1 MKTFFNILQ
10 RVVNTKIIRYPD
22 EPLIFNPFVIQ
33 QTDIIISAN
42 IYSMIYKIYNEFK
55 ISKKKTFITKF
66 ASSKF
71 FSLNH
76 FFINPFNSVNTK
88 QLIFEAFSKA
98 QRTYFALVKFVN
110 IYKLKK
116 YKKVVTDDLSMTPLD
131 INNRN
136 TFVLVQN
143 KSVYLFSLNDL
154 VRIIETAI
162 GNSPSF
168 FTDPLRPKNPFNNNE
183 FDDATLY
190 NIYFKM
196 KDCGRVIS
204 TIFHLFFLSN
214 FNKKIF
220 VVNNESFLREF
231 AIQKYVYNLPASYLY
246 PATIEMIKQHIYT
259 KKLTIHKDFPKDLLV
274 NIFRPFLYYFY
285 I

>member
-71 FSLNH
+71 FSLNN
-76 FFINPFNSVNTK
+76 FLINPFNSVNTK

-116 YKKVVTDDLSMTPLD
+116 YKKVVTDDL
-131 INNRN
+131 
-136 TFVLVQN
+136 
-143 KSVYLFSLNDL
+143 
-154 VRIIETAI
+154 
-162 GNSPSF
+162 
-168 FTDPLRPKNPFNNNE
+168 
-183 FDDATLY
+183 
-190 NIYFKM
+190 
-196 KDCGRVIS
+196 
-204 TIFHLFFLSN
+204 
-214 FNKKIF
+214 
-220 VVNNESFLREF
+220 
-231 AIQKYVYNLPASYLY
+231 
-246 PATIEMIKQHIYT
+246 
-259 KKLTIHKDFPKDLLV
+259 
-274 NIFRPFLYYFY
+274 
-285 I
+285 